1 MGLFEFLD
9 PRNGTRSTDPRT
21 KVNEEA
27 TPPTPNPSDNSEEL
41 DRLIAELIP
50 TQDAMIAMQRQ
61 LLAQKRIMASAIEMH
76 AQGPEGNTP
85 LAKLLT
91 EGVVEG
97 TTLSIMTS
105 AHLTDWDKL
114 QMIMAL
120 TISAMREY
128 EITLY

>member
-9 PRNGTRSTDPRT
+9 PRKQVP
-21 KVNEEA
+21 A
-27 TPPTPNPSDNSEEL
+27 LPNKPDPSDNSEEL
-41 DRLIAELIP
+41 NQLLAELIP

-61 LLAQKRIMASAIEMH
+61 LIAQRRIMAAAMEMH
-76 AQGPEGNTP
+76 SQGPEANTP
-85 LAKLLT
+85 LAKLLQ
-91 EGVVEG
+91 EGIVEG
-97 TTLSIMTS
+97 TSLSIMTS

-120 TISAMREY
+120 TITSMREY